1 VKTRAD
7 AKHLPFADA
16 VRAWHAVLEGAGFR
30 DRMAPETV
38 PIADAVGRVPAHII
52 RTKYACPTYRAAAM
66 DGYAVRSEDVEG
78 ATTDAP
84 VRLRVRDDAE
94 PIDTG
99 GAVPAKY
106 DAVVPIE
113 HVAISGDST
122 IDVERAASAG
132 KNVRLPGDDAPP
144 GVAIGW
150 PGIALRPL
158 DCATLLASG
167 VSSVEV
173 IMRPRLAVIPTGDE
187 VVQPDRKPA
196 QGTVIESNSLMVA
209 GEARAIGADVTIWPV
224 VRDDDDALIAALR
237 EAIAS
242 ADVVALLAGSSAGR
256 RDRGAAAMT
265 SVGVIDVRGVAT
277 RPARPVILGHAG
289 AVALIDL
296 PGYPVSCHFAFE
308 AYAAPLLRRLA
319 GLSDPPARRARLTT
333 SVHADE
339 SLDEWR
345 AATLLTAPGSPRAMV
360 APFDGVG
367 GGLYQLDQADARF
380 HLKRGTGRF
389 GRYAA
394 VPWTQL
400 RGADDASRALFV
412 GPYDPLIEE
421 MAALGGFRCRWTCDE
436 TGEALDDGIADAV
449 GVIVRDGDLSTLRAR
464 AGQGRMLLPI
474 GARRE
479 GLARSRKDS
488 KRSASPRPEPG
499 TPLGD
504 PWEGAAAVVA
514 GVMSSA
520 RCTRY
525 VAERFDVNFEEGEPA
540 LYAIVWEDR
549 PGRRFPWGIVLA
561 AALSALAD
569 AAAGLGWKNI
579 GSASEVTG

>member
-1 VKTRAD
+1 MKTQA
-7 AKHLPFADA
+7 APHVPFAQA
-16 VRAWHAVLEGAGFR
+16 VRTWQAALEAAGVP
-30 DRMAPETV
+30 DRMATESV
-38 PIADAVGRVPAHII
+38 SIGEAAGRVPAHII
-52 RTKYACPTYRAAAM
+52 RTKYASPTYRAAAM
-66 DGYAVRSEDVEG
+66 DGYAIRSKEAG
-78 ATTDAP
+78 QATADAP
-84 VRLRVRDDAE
+84 VRLRIGTEAV

-99 GAVPAKY
+99 GAVPLEF
-106 DAVVPIE
+106 DAVVAIE
-113 HVAISGDST
+113 HVTSAGGSA
-122 IDVERAASAG
+122 IDVSRAVDSG
-132 KNVRLPGDDAPP
+132 KNIRLPGDDAPP

-167 VSSVEV
+167 VASVEV
-173 IMRPRLAVIPTGDE
+173 VKRPRLAVIPTGDE
-187 VVQPDRKPA
+187 VVPPDRKPA
-196 QGTVIESNSLMVA
+196 RGTVIESNSLMVA
-209 GEARAIGADVTIWPV
+209 AEGRALGAEVTVWPV
-224 VRDDDDALIAALR
+224 VRDVDETLAAALR

-256 RDRGAAAMT
+256 RDRGAAAIS

-277 RPARPVILGHAG
+277 RPARPVILAHAG
-289 AVALIDL
+289 PVALINL
-296 PGYPVSCHFAFE
+296 PGYPVSCHLAFE
-308 AYAAPLLRRLA
+308 VYAAPLLRRLA
-319 GLSDPPARRARLTT
+319 GLTDAPPRRARLTR
-333 SVHADE
+333 SVETDG
-339 SLDEWR
+339 SSDEWK

-360 APFDGVG
+360 VPFDDVG

-380 HLKRGTGRF
+380 HLKRGTSSF

-394 VPWTQL
+394 VPWTPL
-400 RGADDASRALFV
+400 RDADASSRALFV

-449 GVIVRDGDLSTLRAR
+449 GVIVRDGKLASLRRR
-464 AGQGRMLLPI
+464 AGQGRMLLPV

-479 GLARSRKDS
+479 GVARAGGGDS
-488 KRSASPRPEPG
+488 KPAASQPEEMG
-499 TPLGD
+499 NQLGD

-514 GVMSSA
+514 GVRTAA

-525 VAERFDVNFEEGEPA
+525 VAERFDVRFEEGEPA

-561 AALSALAD
+561 AAISALAD
-569 AAAGLGWKNI
+569 AAPGLGWKNI
-579 GSASEVTG
+579 GSAAEVIG